1 MFIRLRQLSN
11 NPLLCLAISSWWLLL
26 LILLN
31 GFCPS
36 GLNVLIGVV
45 LLFSGIFYLC
55 FFLFEL
61 PDVYSH
67 YKEGVLYEEMFSG
80 KVTLAESDMSQQVV
94 YRKLGESSRGTADY
108 WVRPYKSFHDTVKD
122 KTGKN
127 VCRFKRLK

>member
-1 MFIRLRQLSN
+1 MLIRLRQLLN

-26 LILLN
+26 TVLLC
-31 GFCPS
+31 GWCPS
-36 GLNVLIGVV
+36 EMNLLMGIV
-45 LLFSGIFYLC
+45 LLLSGVFYLC
-55 FFLFEL
+55 FFLFEM

-80 KVTLAESDMSQQVV
+80 EVTLAEADMSQQVV
-94 YRKLGESSRGTADY
+94 YRKLGASSRGTADY
-108 WVRPYKSFHDTVKD
+108 WVRPYKCFHETVKD